1 MKIISFFLT
10 FTIQIL
16 LIPAFSPLIVGITRK
31 IKAKMQNRDG
41 ASIFQPYRDII
52 KLFHKDE
59 VISEDA
65 SWIFLFAP
73 YLVFGITLLAAALLP
88 LVSASIVFCPLS
100 DFLVF
105 IYLLALGTFF
115 LALSGLD
122 AGSSFGGLGSSREM
136 TVAALTEGGLLFSFL
151 AIALTTKTTNFAEMV
166 IVLKSFPHVFYSQLF
181 VAFFAFFIAMI
192 AETSRM
198 PIDNPATHLELT
210 MIHEAMILEY
220 SGKRLA
226 LMEWA
231 AANKFLIFLALGANL
246 FFPWGVAE
254 GYALDAFLLAL
265 ILFFIKTFILA
276 FGIAVLESSVA
287 KLRFFRIPDLL
298 FTSLVLG
305 IIAVAIIVI

>member
-1 MKIISFFLT
+1 MIPSFLIFI
-10 FTIQIL
+10 FQIL
-16 LIPAFSPLIVGITRK
+16 FVPALSPLVVGVIRK
-31 IKAKMQNRDG
+31 IKAWMQNREG
-41 ASIFQPYRDII
+41 AGIFQPYRDVI
-52 KLFHKDE
+52 KLLHKDE

-65 SWIFLFAP
+65 SWVFRFAP
-73 YLVFGITLLAAALLP
+73 YLVFAVTLVLAAGLP
-88 LVSASIVFCPLS
+88 IVNASITFYPLG

-105 IYLLALGTFF
+105 IYLLTLGTFF
-115 LALSGLD
+115 LALSGMD
-122 AGSSFGGLGSSREM
+122 AGSSFGGFGSSREM

-151 AIALTTKTTNFAEMV
+151 AVALTTKTTNLAEMV
-166 IVLKSFPHVFYSQLF
+166 LVLKSFPHVFYPQF
-181 VAFFAFFIAMI
+181 FIAFFAFLIAMI

-231 AANKFLIFLALGANL
+231 SANKLLIFIALGSNL
-246 FFPWGVAE
+246 FLPWGVAE
-254 GYALDAFLLAL
+254 GYALDTFLLAL

-276 FGIAVLESSVA
+276 SGIAVLESSIA

-298 FTSLVLG
+298 LTSLILG
-305 IIAVAIIVI
+305 IIAVAIIII